1 MTSSMFY
8 GEECA
13 IPMSKLRL
21 GLTAA
26 TRSHGKYQITRQ
38 KPDHMAKTGSHGKNQ
53 VIRDK
58 SGTKRDLQE
67 PNGDPGYSVM
77 VHIRKTF

>member
-1 MTSSMFY
+1 MCNPYEQTT
-8 GEECA
+8 
-13 IPMSKLRL
+13 I

-53 VIRDK
+53 VSWDK

-67 PNGDPGYSVM
+67 PKGDPGYGVT
-77 VHIRKTF
+77 VHM